1 MLGPQATI
9 SAGHQITSSNAVDQT
24 GLPRFPPKCPSGC
37 APWCGDWGTWTAR
50 GTSQAPCAKWGRIR
64 PSPGIPIP
72 ARWPLEQRGTALS
85 GLGLTDQQE
94 LQVLEGREGVP
105 GWAWAP
111 PFSKERKLMDPRLPL
126 AVVPSR
132 CSAQLSAPGFALLI
146 QDRM

>member
-1 MLGPQATI
+1 MPLITLAFPSSLQNAQVAVPLGVGTG
-9 SAGHQITSSNAVDQT
+9 GH
-24 GLPRFPPKCPSGC
+24 GLLGARPKLLMP
-37 APWCGDWGTWTAR
+37 
-50 GTSQAPCAKWGRIR
+50 KWGRIR

-105 GWAWAP
+105 GLAWAP